1 MKDIKITKDCYLPKE
16 NVKFYVA
23 YESRTVKE
31 EVRKKRKEEKVYDFT
46 FGKKILSVIYLK
58 SGELI
63 LTNTLIATLNNR
75 MEEKED

>member
-1 MKDIKITKDCYLPKE
+1 MIRHMRADEAVRIKYDSKY
-16 NVKFYVA
+16 

>member
-46 FGKKILSVIYLK
+46 FGKKNIICN
-58 SGELI
+58 I
-63 LTNTLIATLNNR
+63 F
-75 MEEKED
+75 KEWGTDSHQYANSNA